1 MHNYIYKYLDS
12 FAVTGLVHPGTK
24 ASLCLYALLFISGCG
39 QQTPNLL
46 HIGFID
52 WIGFQPL
59 HIARDQGY
67 FEDTTIKLV
76 ELNNGTDVM
85 QELRTGQLQ
94 AAALTLDETLIML
107 EEGLELRVIV
117 VTDLSAGADALLAKP
132 EYNEVA
138 QLRGKKVAVEYTAT
152 GAVLLDAALISAGM
166 TLDDIEIVSCQFD
179 RHIDCY
185 QYADAVVTFE
195 PVKTKLVKQGAN
207 IVFDTSSIVGRIIDV
222 LVVRNDAFDSHQASI
237 QELVDAYFKGVSLL
251 KENPELAYPVV
262 TSRTGL
268 SPEEL
273 DISYQGII
281 IPERE
286 RNRELFRTGEL
297 NTHTQKLIDVMLE
310 KKLLRQAV
318 SIESLFDA
326 RFLEE

>member
-1 MHNYIYKYLDS
+1 MYNYIYKYLDS
-12 FAVTGLVHPGTK
+12 FAVPHLNQARKKTALF
-24 ASLCLYALLFISGCG
+24 LFALLFISGCG
-39 QQTPNLL
+39 QQTPTLL

-52 WIGFQPL
+52 WIGYQPL

-67 FEDTTIKLV
+67 FRDKTIKLV

-107 EEGLELRVIV
+107 EEGLKLHVIV
-117 VTDLSAGADALLAKP
+117 VMDLSAGADAVIARP

-179 RHIDCY
+179 RHVDCY
-185 QYADAVVTFE
+185 QSADAVVTFE
-195 PVKTKLVKQGAN
+195 PVKTKLVKKGAN
-207 IVFDTSSIVGRIIDV
+207 IVFDSSSIVGRIIDV
-222 LVVRNDAFDSHQASI
+222 LVVRNDALDLHQASI
-237 QELVDAYFKGVSLL
+237 QELVDAYFRAVSLL
-251 KENPELAYPVV
+251 KKNPERAYPVV
-262 TSRTGL
+262 SSRTGL

-273 DISYQGII
+273 NIAYQSII

-286 RNRELFRTGEL
+286 RNRELFRSGEL
-297 NTHTQKLIDVMLE
+297 KTHARKLIDVMLE
-310 KKLLRQAV
+310 KKLLRETV
-318 SIESLFDA
+318 SIKSLFDA
-326 RFLEE
+326 RFLKQ